1 MIIHCPCHL
10 IDFTLKR
17 YGRRVLANSVIDISR
32 VGREYRSY
40 YYYYWNSRTAYTNE
54 GPLVCHTEVPN
65 CCRDVDDP
73 FENEE
78 NGEWFYPDGQV
89 SGYISFLRI
98 ELSID
103 LY

>member
-1 MIIHCPCHL
+1 MYCVHCR

-17 YGRRVLANSVIDISR
+17 YGRRLLANSAIDISR
-32 VGREYRSY
+32 VGRELNSWWYRY
-40 YYYYWNSRTAYTNE
+40 TTYTNE
-54 GPLVCHTEVPN
+54 GPLVCHTEIPN

-89 SGYISFLRI
+89 SGYIRYL
-98 ELSID
+98 
-103 LY
+103 

>member
-1 MIIHCPCHL
+1 MSTVV

-40 YYYYWNSRTAYTNE
+40 YSWSSRTSYTNE
-54 GPLVCHTEVPN
+54 GPLVCHTEIPN

-89 SGYISFLRI
+89 SGYNYTLPIIISIAVL
-98 ELSID
+98 
-103 LY
+103 

>member
-1 MIIHCPCHL
+1 M
-10 IDFTLKR
+10 
-17 YGRRVLANSVIDISR
+17 
-32 VGREYRSY
+32 
-40 YYYYWNSRTAYTNE
+40 
-54 GPLVCHTEVPN
+54 CHTEIPN